1 MKELVAADA
10 LGVGDEVK
18 HLLRVAPRGL
28 PQISKDTTNYEWN
41 PAPRRATLRHQEVV
55 SIFRQAPDAPI
66 ACFAKRGERVPPARS
81 PSETE
86 KGDPCTVALTG
97 ATRMPNSSPDE
108 TSERKRRAALR
119 RRLYVTGA
127 AIAVGLAAV
136 VFVLPSAAQEPPPP
150 PIASEFLT
158 ARSVFTDD
166 IRLMLKLRHHH
177 GTTRVVNVPDPS
189 RTVVGR
195 FTLQPGAQFP
205 WHTHAGPVVVNIVTG
220 H

>member
-1 MKELVAADA
+1 M
-10 LGVGDEVK
+10 
-18 HLLRVAPRGL
+18 H
-28 PQISKDTTNYEWN
+28 
-41 PAPRRATLRHQEVV
+41 RRM
-55 SIFRQAPDAPI
+55 
-66 ACFAKRGERVPPARS
+66 
-81 PSETE
+81 
-86 KGDPCTVALTG
+86 TG
-97 ATRMPNSSPDE
+97 ARMPNSSPDE

-195 FTLQPGAQFP
+195 FTLQSGAQFP

-220 H
+220 ALTYQPAETCDTHTYTAGQAFVDPGQGHVHTAWNPTNAPMTFVATFFDAPAEGPLLIPAPAGNC